1 MMTRSG
7 EKEKKRKDLAP
18 CIAQRRNFTLFV
30 VSTDGLT
37 GKEAKSLLE
46 ALSKKWDKPR
56 AVVRGHASARMSIA
70 IVQATHICLRGSR
83 IPTSKMSN
91 RFPLW
96 EDKAGLSL
104 FRNST

>member
-1 MMTRSG
+1 
-7 EKEKKRKDLAP
+7 
-18 CIAQRRNFTLFV
+18 V
-30 VSTDGLT
+30 VSTDGLI

-46 ALSKKWDKPR
+46 ALSKELAKKWDKPY
-56 AVVRGHASARMSIA
+56 AVVRGYVNARMSIA
-70 IVQATHICLRGSR
+70 IVRATHICLHGSR
-83 IPTSKMSN
+83 IPSSKMSN